1 MLPLNYI
8 LSHHLHMAGYTLK
21 FLLPL
26 LLYVFSFSP
35 MLLYYIIGSRERKST
50 RIYYNFLSN
59 TEISFDGW
67 QTTKN
72 LVRTCYIVMVVCVCR
87 KQLAYILIG
96 LCYCGDFTVNIVPA
110 WRSTTRRNLRW
121 NLLSKHGSGSSSALS
136 HQTSR
141 TNTWRSTAHGLWFH
155 SRNTQRTGNGRIC
168 YTQTRATV
176 SNQNKQMREDSD
188 VLFFLYN
195 SLNLNATAQH
205 TAQTFPS
212 SWNNMEDLKWS
223 RSLFVATRW
232 QFSWTFSHFDIDP
245 LNGRGRNLIDKKKM
259 FL

>member
-72 LVRTCYIVMVVCVCR
+72 LVRTCYIVMVVCVENNWNIFL
-87 KQLAYILIG
+87 LAAATVGYRYWYW
-96 LCYCGDFTVNIVPA
+96 YCGDFYRQHRPRVKINNALESKVKPFIK
-110 WRSTTRRNLRW
+110 TRE
-121 NLLSKHGSGSSSALS
+121 
-136 HQTSR
+136 Q
-141 TNTWRSTAHGLWFH
+141 
-155 SRNTQRTGNGRIC
+155 Q
-168 YTQTRATV
+168 
-176 SNQNKQMREDSD
+176 
-188 VLFFLYN
+188 
-195 SLNLNATAQH
+195 
-205 TAQTFPS
+205 
-212 SWNNMEDLKWS
+212 
-223 RSLFVATRW
+223 
-232 QFSWTFSHFDIDP
+232 QFSVITS
-245 LNGRGRNLIDKKKM
+245 NV
-259 FL
+259 